1 MNALAKKLQIKADSR
16 WLLYNGPANFPEL
29 LDPLPDGAYTSF
41 SIEGNFDG
49 VLLFVK
55 NSSELKRDLIT
66 ISPIL
71 KQKTE
76 TLFWVIYPKKA
87 SGITTDLEM
96 MSSWDELGKYGL
108 NGVAAAAVDAT
119 WTALRF
125 RPVALSKKSDTC
137 NEEIPNNQYAQ
148 YIDVTNKQI
157 TLPDEIAAVLQQ
169 TPAAMAMYQSLSYS
183 NRKEYVLWILT
194 AKQEKTKSERVVKMV
209 EKLVVGK
216 KNPGE
221 K

>member
-1 MNALAKKLQIKADSR
+1 MNTLAKKLQVKPSSR
-16 WLLYNGPANFPEL
+16 WLLYNAPANFPEL
-29 LDPLPDGAYTSF
+29 LAPLPDGAGTSF
-41 SIEGNFDG
+41 AIEGSFDG

-55 NSSELKRDLIT
+55 NSDELKRDLVT

-76 TLFWVIYPKKA
+76 TLFWVIYPKKT
-87 SGITTDLEM
+87 SGIITDLEM
-96 MSSWDELGKYGL
+96 MSSWDELGKYDL

-148 YIDVTNKQI
+148 YINVTNKQI
-157 TLPDEIAAVLQQ
+157 TLPDEIATVLQQ
-169 TPAAMAMYQSLSYS
+169 TPAAMAMYQSLSYT

-194 AKQEKTKSERVVKMV
+194 AKQEKTKADRLVKMV
-209 EKLVVGK
+209 EKLVTGK